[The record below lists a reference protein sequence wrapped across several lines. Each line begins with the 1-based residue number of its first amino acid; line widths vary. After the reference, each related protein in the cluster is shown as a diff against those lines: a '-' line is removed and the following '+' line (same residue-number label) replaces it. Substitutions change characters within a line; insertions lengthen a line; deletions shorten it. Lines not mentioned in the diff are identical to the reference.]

1 MHELGWSASNNL
13 CRLAEKIAPHFY
25 TTYSFLRKFLSAG
38 FRRDASAG
46 IEASSCL
53 APSGVFSRASLF
65 CKFTEYITSRD
76 ALPKGKVNVRYEFA
90 ADKPGEFISTECT
103 WSA

>member
-1 MHELGWSASNNL
+1 VQASRPVAAF
-13 CRLAEKIAPHFY
+13 RLPEFSVAP
-25 TTYSFLRKFLSAG
+25 
-38 FRRDASAG
+38 
-46 IEASSCL
+46 
-53 APSGVFSRASLF
+53 VLF